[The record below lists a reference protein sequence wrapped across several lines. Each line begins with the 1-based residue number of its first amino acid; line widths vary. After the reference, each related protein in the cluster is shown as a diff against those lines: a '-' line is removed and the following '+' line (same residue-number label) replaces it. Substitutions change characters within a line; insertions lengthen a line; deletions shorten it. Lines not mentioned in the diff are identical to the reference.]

1 MRYGIET
8 LHYRNKNKKQVQPS
22 VRICFDCGSSRTNIE
37 NQSITCMDCG
47 VVRNFNNNAHEICFK
62 KGDLVRIIDS
72 EKNSD
77 IIYKI
82 KKMKKSHDGTKLYLL
97 KSTSSK
103 ISLLYYES
111 PYSYLEKVE
120 YYPIKGK

>member
-1 MRYGIET
+1 M
-8 LHYRNKNKKQVQPS
+8 
-22 VRICFDCGSSRTNIE
+22 
-37 NQSITCMDCG
+37 SITLSHFKHRKVIHGDG
-47 VVRNFNNNAHEICFK
+47 GIVRNFDYNAHQIGFK
-62 KGDLVRIIDS
+62 KGDLVRLIDS

-77 IIYKI
+77 IIFKI

-111 PYSYLEKVE
+111 SDSYLEKVD
-120 YYPIKGK
+120 YYGWKGK

>member
-1 MRYGIET
+1 MTIT
-8 LHYRNKNKKQVQPS
+8 LSHFKH
-22 VRICFDCGSSRTNIE
+22 
-37 NQSITCMDCG
+37 
-47 VVRNFNNNAHEICFK
+47 NAHEIGFK

-72 EKNSD
+72 EKNSY

-82 KKMKKSHDGTKLYLL
+82 KKMKKSHDGIKLYLL

-103 ISLLYYES
+103 ISVLYYES

-120 YYPIKGK
+120 KKPRILKILNS

>member
-1 MRYGIET
+1 MPITRSRFK
-8 LHYRNKNKKQVQPS
+8 HRMVVPS
-22 VRICFDCGSSRTNIE
+22 VRICVDCGSTRTDINYK
-37 NQSITCMDCG
+37 SITCRDCG
-47 VVRNFNNNAHEICFK
+47 TVRHFDDNPHKAGFE

-82 KKMKKSHDGTKLYLL
+82 KKTKKSHDGTKMYLL
-97 KSTSSK
+97 KSKSSK

-111 PYSYLEKVE
+111 TNSYLEKVD
-120 YYPIKGK
+120 YYGRKGR

>member
-1 MRYGIET
+1 MVRVRMVT
-8 LHYRNKNKKQVQPS
+8 YRKHMQIVQPS
-22 VRICFDCGSSRTNIE
+22 VRICFDCGSSRTDIDSH
-37 NQSITCMDCG
+37 SITCRDCG
-47 VVRNFNNNAHEICFK
+47 IVRSFNKNAHEINFK
-62 KGDLVRIIDS
+62 KGDFVRIIDS

-97 KSTSSK
+97 RSTSRK

-111 PYSYLEKVE
+111 SYSHLEKVE
-120 YYPIKGK
+120 LYPIKGK

>member
-1 MRYGIET
+1 M
-8 LHYRNKNKKQVQPS
+8 
-22 VRICFDCGSSRTNIE
+22 
-37 NQSITCMDCG
+37 SITLSHFKHG
-47 VVRNFNNNAHEICFK
+47 IVIHEIGFK

-103 ISLLYYES
+103 ILLLYYED
-111 PYSYLEKVE
+111 PFSYLEKVD
-120 YYPIKGK
+120 YYNIKEK